1 MPLKTIVSGYITALG
16 TAMTAIT
23 HVNNERGYMG
33 LFDKHKTDETTAALL
48 ADIDE
53 QIDEGDSERSKVLDY
68 MLELS
73 DEEYD
78 KLLKVAKI
86 YRDANRKAADIMG
99 VPNVT
104 EGEKVAVRV
113 EKSDETEFIETDTE
127 KGKKG
132 SGTKAK

>member
-1 MPLKTIVSGYITALG
+1 
-16 TAMTAIT
+16 
-23 HVNNERGYMG
+23 MG
-33 LFDKHKTDETTAALL
+33 LFDKKNTDETTAQLL

-86 YRDANRKAADIMG
+86 YRDANRKAADIIG
-99 VPNVT
+99 VPNKL
-104 EGEKVAVRV
+104 EGEKVAVRI
-113 EKSDETEFIETDTE
+113 EKSDDTDFIETDTE
-127 KGKKG
+127 KGKN
-132 SGTKAK
+132 SSVEKAK